1 MIFSFL
7 TKWLINRRLKKAP
20 VGEFRSLEQAQQIVM
35 LVQEDDLKSI
45 IPVVPEAVRHGAK
58 ITLVVETRHRGELPT
73 AIPGCY
79 PILPLQTYWL
89 LQSPS
94 YDFLKSFNNNDGDVL
109 IDLTTKPSLALIYL
123 AASTRAT
130 FKIGIPKE
138 EYNFYDFQILVPE
151 VKEPEPVEEDEE
163 PVPAPPPMSAGELLH
178 NALFY
183 WQKIGT
189 DENNQ

>member
-7 TKWLINRRLKKAP
+7 TKWLVGRRLKNRPAS
-20 VGEFRSLEQAQQIVM
+20 EFCSLAQARQIVL

-45 IPVVPEAVRHGAK
+45 TPVIPEAIQHGAK

-109 IDLTTKPSLALIYL
+109 IDISTKPSLALTYL
-123 AASTRAT
+123 AVSSRAT
-130 FKIGIPKE
+130 FKIGIPKG
-138 EYNFYDFQILVPE
+138 EYNFYDFQILIPE
-151 VKEPEPVEEDEE
+151 VKEPEPTEEGEAE
-163 PVPAPPPMSAGELLH
+163 IPETPPMTAGELLH

-183 WQKIGT
+183 WQKIGVE
-189 DENNQ
+189 ENNQ